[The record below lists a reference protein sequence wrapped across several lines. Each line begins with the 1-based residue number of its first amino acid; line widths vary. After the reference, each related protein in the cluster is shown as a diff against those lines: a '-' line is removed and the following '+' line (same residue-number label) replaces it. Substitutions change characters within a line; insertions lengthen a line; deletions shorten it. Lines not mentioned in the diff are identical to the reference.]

1 MVFVLL
7 FIILLLGLT
16 VVFSKAADWFE
27 QSKGINIVPAALI
40 DTVGEIIFIYQYTNF
55 ENNEIKMNIW
65 IGIAIII
72 FLAIIIMNL
81 MKYGLK
87 DGILASLA
95 EIVFSMSAVIIII
108 GILLAVISQNMPK
121 GSRRKRK

>member
-40 DTVGEIIFIYQYTNF
+40 DTVGGNHFYLSIYEF
-55 ENNEIKMNIW
+55 
-65 IGIAIII
+65 
-72 FLAIIIMNL
+72 
-81 MKYGLK
+81 
-87 DGILASLA
+87 
-95 EIVFSMSAVIIII
+95 
-108 GILLAVISQNMPK
+108 
-121 GSRRKRK
+121 

>member
-1 MVFVLL
+1 MVFALL
-7 FIILLLGLT
+7 FIILLLGLI
-16 VVFSKAADWFE
+16 VVFSKAAEWFE
-27 QSKGINIVPAALI
+27 QSKGINIVPAAL
-40 DTVGEIIFIYQYTNF
+40 VNMVAEIILVYQYTNS
-55 ENNEIKMNIW
+55 ENDAIKMNLW

-72 FLAIIIMNL
+72 FLTIIIMNL

-95 EIVFSMSAVIIII
+95 EIVFSISAVIIIV
-108 GILLAVISQNMPK
+108 GILLAVISQNTSN

>member
-1 MVFVLL
+1 MVFALL

-16 VVFSKAADWFE
+16 VVFSKAAEWFD
-27 QSKGINIVPAALI
+27 QSKGINIVPASLVNMVA
-40 DTVGEIIFIYQYTNF
+40 EIILVYQYTNS
-55 ENNEIKMNIW
+55 ENDAIKMNLW

-72 FLAIIIMNL
+72 FLTIIIMNL

-87 DGILASLA
+87 DGIFASLA
-95 EIVFSMSAVIIII
+95 EIVFSISAVIIII
-108 GILLAVISQNMPK
+108 GILLALISQNTSN